1 MKAATAT
8 VLFIAIFA
16 ALNLSHGL
24 LQLSGD
30 AQGDFV
36 IIGTFCVPRKVTDLE
51 KVAGGK
57 ATNDGSNPQMTIK
70 ITNGDP
76 SSTNQKI
83 LLYTDGASN
92 LQSVSKGGQ
101 SCESRAEL
109 SQKICVDGGKTC
121 YKDGYPIGAGQ
132 TELSIEITQARNRQ
146 WFVAVANCDSK
157 TTKGGVKAVD
167 ITKYNVQ
174 VNVVEDCAT
183 MRKPD
188 SVVGYVIIIVIAAVL
203 MCFFSGL
210 TYKFY
215 KDSEDI
221 NVLKARYG
229 GYDDVSDSSGL

>member
-1 MKAATAT
+1 MKAATTT
-8 VLFIAIFA
+8 VVFIAIFA

-30 AQGDFV
+30 AKGDFV
-36 IIGTFCVPRKVTDLE
+36 IIGTFCVPRKVTDIE

-57 ATNDGSNPQMTIK
+57 ATDDGANPTMTIK
-70 ITNGDP
+70 LTNGDP
-76 SSTNQKI
+76 SSKNQKI

-101 SCESRAEL
+101 SCETRAEL

-146 WFVAVANCDSK
+146 WFVAVANCDSTNPK
-157 TTKGGVKAVD
+157 DTKPVD
-167 ITKYNVQ
+167 ITKYKVE

-188 SVVGYVIIIVIAAVL
+188 STVGYVILIVIAAVL

-229 GYDDVSDSSGL
+229 GYDDVSDSSSGL